1 MFLCDCHCDTI
12 TELYK
17 QNKHLW
23 SNDLMLD
30 AKRIIANGGGLQF
43 IAMYVPTEEFRWGG
57 GTRYTL
63 KLVDKYLTETK
74 AIRDQ
79 GIDIHKIL
87 TKDDVDHALEH
98 PFNTLLAI
106 EEGGALD
113 GSLEA
118 LRVYYEGLTQF
129 GRQVVAEMNRIGM
142 AVDVSH
148 ISTYGFW
155 DVLDTSQKPVI
166 ATHSCAYALTD
177 HPRNLRDDQ
186 LRALA
191 KTKGFVGVNFAGQ
204 FLEKDYHDAC
214 IESVYKHL
222 AYMMDVMGSDDYVG
236 FGSDFDGIS
245 HPPYN
250 LNRVEHLA
258 DLFDYLAG
266 KFPAATL
273 DKIAHDNCFA
283 YLKRV
288 L

>member
-118 LRVYYEGLTQF
+118 LRVYYEK
-129 GRQVVAEMNRIGM
+129 A
-142 AVDVSH
+142 A
-148 ISTYGFW
+148 
-155 DVLDTSQKPVI
+155 
-166 ATHSCAYALTD
+166 
-177 HPRNLRDDQ
+177 
-186 LRALA
+186 RAA
-191 KTKGFVGVNFAGQ
+191 
-204 FLEKDYHDAC
+204 
-214 IESVYKHL
+214 
-222 AYMMDVMGSDDYVG
+222 
-236 FGSDFDGIS
+236 
-245 HPPYN
+245 
-250 LNRVEHLA
+250 
-258 DLFDYLAG
+258 
-266 KFPAATL
+266 
-273 DKIAHDNCFA
+273 
-283 YLKRV
+283 
-288 L
+288 